1 MNALEI
7 RYVADFQKIVEVGRE
22 QMTIEY
28 ELQFRDG
35 FSTTLTRIAGCLKRA
50 AARSVIVRT
59 DNATVDPG
67 DEHYSPAVGSD
78 ASPWSGERNSVSA
91 I

>member
-7 RYVADFQKIVEVGRE
+7 RYVADPDFQKIVEVGRE

-50 AARSVIVRT
+50 RLGR
-59 DNATVDPG
+59 
-67 DEHYSPAVGSD
+67 
-78 ASPWSGERNSVSA
+78 
-91 I
+91 